1 MPDNKEPHG
10 LYPLKAIICGYEKS
24 GTTLLNELIRRHPEM
39 DSGFECG
46 FLLGDSP
53 RQFPT
58 IKPYYG
64 FFQSKWQMTN
74 ADMKYVCSADSWG
87 ECYRR
92 VRERSPIITDKSVFL
107 FDKTPIYMLH
117 LSEVL
122 AKAEGI
128 PCIVNVRDP
137 RALMLSWAR
146 WSGHTDDA
154 EQWIRSHM
162 REYCDRFSS
171 YAEGYAEAMLH
182 YSGRIFLNRFEELC
196 TDPIPR
202 LQAIFQF
209 LGLEFSEEYLS
220 FSSDHFVYGN
230 TVSEAYIQPYLD
242 ALSDEICKEILAGTI
257 NYHQWHYR
265 A

>member
-1 MPDNKEPHG
+1 MTGEFHG
-10 LYPLKAIICGYEKS
+10 LYPLKAIVCGYEKS
-24 GTTLLNELIRRHPEM
+24 GTTLLNELLRRHPKM
-39 DSGFECG
+39 DSGFEGG
-46 FLLGDSP
+46 FLLGESP

-58 IKPYYG
+58 AWPYYG
-64 FFQSKWQMTN
+64 FFQSKWNMTK
-74 ADMKYVCSADSWG
+74 ADMDYVCNTDDWG

-122 AKAEGI
+122 SRVPGI

-154 EQWIRSHM
+154 EQWISGNLQ
-162 REYCDRFSS
+162 EYCARYAS
-171 YAEGYAEAMLH
+171 YAEGYAKAMLQ
-182 YSGRIFLNRFEELC
+182 YSDRIFLNKFEELC

-202 LQAIFQF
+202 LQAIFRF

-230 TVSEAYIQPYLD
+230 TVSTAYIQPYRDTLT
-242 ALSDEICKEILAGTI
+242 DEICKEILAGTS
-257 NYHQWHYR
+257 NYHQWHYQP
-265 A
+265 

>member
-1 MPDNKEPHG
+1 MNSKIPG

-24 GTTLLNELIRRHPEM
+24 GTTLLNELIRRHPDM
-39 DSGFECG
+39 DSGFEGG

-53 RQFPT
+53 QQFPT

-74 ADMKYVCSADSWG
+74 ADMNYVCSTDNWA

-122 AKAEGI
+122 SKTGDT

-146 WSGHTDDA
+146 WSGHTEDS
-154 EQWIRSHM
+154 EQWIKSNM
-162 REYCDRFSS
+162 RTYCERYLS
-171 YAEGYAEAMLH
+171 YAEGYSNAMLQ
-182 YSGRIFLNRFEELC
+182 YRDRIFLNRFEELC
-196 TDPIPR
+196 TDPTPR
-202 LQAIFQF
+202 LQAIFEF
-209 LGLEFSEEYLS
+209 LGLEFSEQYLS

-230 TVSEAYIQPYLD
+230 TVSEAYIEPYRGT
-242 ALSDEICKEILAGTI
+242 LSDEICEEILTATI
-257 NYHQWHYR
+257 EYSQWHYR